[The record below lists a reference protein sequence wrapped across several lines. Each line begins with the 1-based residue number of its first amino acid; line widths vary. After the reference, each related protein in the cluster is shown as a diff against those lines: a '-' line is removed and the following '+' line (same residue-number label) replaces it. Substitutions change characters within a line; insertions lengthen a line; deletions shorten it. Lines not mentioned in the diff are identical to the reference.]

1 MARLA
6 RLAVAG
12 QTHYVVQRGHDA
24 RPVFIDVSDREA
36 FLEALKQ
43 AADAQS
49 VTIHGYA
56 LLDAE
61 VHLLV
66 TPDTAQGLSRMMQT
80 LGRRYGQ
87 AFNRGHGRRGTLWEG
102 RFRAAPVEPE
112 PWVRIALA
120 WLEQVPV
127 AAGLTARPSD
137 YPWSSAAHHIGLRR
151 DPLLADHAAYWQLG
165 NTPFEREAAWRG
177 ILEQP
182 VEPEHGARLVSA
194 VRRGWPVGSD
204 AFVARLASM
213 VRRPVVPRPRGRPKR
228 GSR

>member
-6 RLAVAG
+6 RLAVSG
-12 QTHYVVQRGHDA
+12 QAHYVMQRGHDG
-24 RPVFIDVSDREA
+24 RPVFIDTHDRQA

-43 AADAQS
+43 AADAQR

-66 TPDTAQGLSRMMQT
+66 TPEAAHGLSRMMQM

-87 AFNRGHGRRGTLWEG
+87 SFNRVHGRRGTLWEG

-112 PWVRIALA
+112 PWVRLALA
-120 WLEQVPV
+120 WLEQAPV
-127 AAGLTARPSD
+127 AAGLAARPAD
-137 YPWSSAAHHIGLRR
+137 YPWSSAAHHLGLRR

-165 NTPFEREAAWRG
+165 NTPFEREAAWRA

-182 VEPEHGARLVSA
+182 IEAQQGARLVSA
-194 VRRGWPVGSD
+194 VRRGRPVGSD
-204 AFVARLASM
+204 AFVARLASV

-228 GSR
+228 ASG